1 MQSRESPSKNFTVT
15 FVVGCDWRCQPG
27 FHTCRLKL
35 LMWVGSPQ
43 AWSSKRRLWGWYSPG
58 KESISPLGKGKF
70 QKCIGKM
77 GWLYWF
83 PGAPG
88 GIHIM
93 FDISREK
100 HYLHSFFSF
109 QFSVGI
115 WVSILSEYPHLIVLP
130 AWPLPCN
137 SSCFPTMTWPYFV
150 SSLGARLFTSPLAI
164 QSIHEIH
171 LAVILPEQTAKRLWN
186 KSLRYV
192 CPTILSN
199 LLGGWTTP
207 LKNMI

>member
-1 MQSRESPSKNFTVT
+1 
-15 FVVGCDWRCQPG
+15 
-27 FHTCRLKL
+27 
-35 LMWVGSPQ
+35 
-43 AWSSKRRLWGWYSPG
+43 
-58 KESISPLGKGKF
+58 
-70 QKCIGKM
+70 
-77 GWLYWF
+77 
-83 PGAPG
+83 
-88 GIHIM
+88 M

-109 QFSVGI
+109 QFSLGI

-150 SSLGARLFTSPLAI
+150 SSLGARLFTSPLSI

-192 CPTILSN
+192 CPTISSN

-207 LKNMI
+207 SEKYDRVKLETFPQVFVKIKKYVKLNHHLVIPQKTWTGFFLKIFPWAFLHPPWSNRGRHPGLIEGVGVGSGCLGFDFPLGLAGVDHYPPSN